1 MIIYMMMMMKKQLV
15 VKYNIYTCGI
25 CETWDVRKAE

>member
-1 MIIYMMMMMKKQLV
+1 MIIYMMMKKQLF

-25 CETWDVRKAE
+25 CETWDFRKAE